1 MSTRPTTGR
10 IREERFAIVV
20 YATSRAAYEGER
32 RPGQHLA
39 DATQAATLGQRASF
53 HVDVSR
59 VACPPLNS
67 DYFPEMHERVIPTY
81 GSDGSFVEAVI
92 KRQRELIETGFRI
105 ALIDLMSRS
114 HSKP

>member
-1 MSTRPTTGR
+1 
-10 IREERFAIVV
+10 
-20 YATSRAAYEGER
+20 
-32 RPGQHLA
+32 
-39 DATQAATLGQRASF
+39 
-53 HVDVSR
+53 
-59 VACPPLNS
+59 
-67 DYFPEMHERVIPTY
+67 MHERVIPTY